1 MPFRPRKLNRRRRAP
16 LRRKMT
22 RRKVSK
28 PLARAIKQV
37 MSKQVE
43 TKELNVPM
51 AGSTSTNT
59 VALSYTS
66 GAGLVYLVSDLFS
79 MPQGTADTT
88 AIYGANRVGDRVSA
102 LGFQMDY
109 SISMKN
115 TYAIGSNTYY
125 LPYVKV
131 RVICFTG
138 VYGSPPPA
146 IQLVYDSNYLTAST
160 STLQPVDKDSGYVK
174 SVLYDKTFI
183 IRNNSNTIIP
193 GGVQNLPLA
202 NCIHFKKYIPY
213 KRLIK
218 YVDNSPATPNKTDVP
233 IYVAISAEYDDAN
246 TLTPTGTGLLNIT
259 GFSRAWFK
267 DA

>member
-1 MPFRPRKLNRRRRAP
+1 MRKRQYRRKRSTLRRPRKA
-16 LRRKMT
+16 
-22 RRKVSK
+22 KVSV
-28 PLARAIKQV
+28 PLKKAIKQV
-37 MSKQVE
+37 MAKQVE

-79 MPQGTADTT
+79 MPQGTSDTT
-88 AIYGANRVGDRVSA
+88 SIYGANRIGDRVSA

-109 SISMKN
+109 YISMKN
-115 TYAIGSNTYY
+115 TYAIGSNTYF

-131 RVICFTG
+131 RVIAFTAPYG
-138 VYGSPPPA
+138 VPPPA
-146 IQLVYDSNYLTAST
+146 ISLVYDSNYVTAST
-160 STLQPVDKDSGYVK
+160 TTLQPVDKDTGYVK
-174 SVLYDKTFI
+174 NVLYDRSFI
-183 IRNNSNTIIP
+183 IRNHNNTIIP
-193 GGVQNLPLA
+193 SGVQNLPLA
-202 NCIHFKKYIPY
+202 NCIHFKKYVPY

-218 YVDNSPATPNKTDVP
+218 YVDNAPASAFKTDLP